1 LHQRGRAD
9 TLAGRQ
15 EKAMSEI
22 YKSLVVV
29 SLVWAALAAGFICIV
44 WRRGFARFDR
54 GFFLMVMTALGGM
67 ALMGASVIGVW
78 GYQAS
83 KDIVSREMVVELEN
97 VADIIDLQLEASE
110 ERVGQQL
117 DALGRA
123 LAPLLRRGASVE
135 ELSGPLRDIQ
145 RFDNRYL
152 QIGVVDKDL
161 RPLATTTVTGE
172 IEPVNRI
179 GAAFTAEGKE
189 FVSDPYESAVFKKR
203 VVFIGAP
210 VKDDKGEVLGGI
222 NLRFDLQTML
232 TDYLKTVRFN
242 QSGYAVLTTNDG
254 HILAHPK
261 AERINDDISSY
272 MAIQE
277 AQRTGRHGSVMQRN
291 SEGVER
297 LMLYR
302 LVKNPATVNPK
313 PWILLAEIDESE
325 ALAPLQDLYDE
336 FALGL
341 AVLIVASLLVAWQL
355 SVSIKR
361 PVQDLLAMVR
371 RVKGGELTASTTV
384 TGHDEL
390 GQLGSA
396 LNEMAKGL
404 QERDRVK
411 DVFGRYIATQ
421 VSEKILKGE
430 LNLGGEMRNVTILF
444 SDIRNFTTMAEEL
457 APQQVVAFLNNYF
470 SEMVEAVFEQGGVLD
485 KFMGDGM
492 LAVFGS
498 LGDQPDHAVRAV
510 RAALRMKALLG
521 KINGE
526 RSVAGKPPIAIGVGI
541 HTDDVIVGNIGSS
554 KRLEYTVIGDGVNTT
569 SRVQTLNKQFGTTI
583 LITQTTYEA
592 VKDVFECHAMPD
604 TQLRGKTKTFS
615 FYEVLS
621 AKA

>member
-1 LHQRGRAD
+1 MND
-9 TLAGRQ
+9 TLQSMA
-15 EKAMSEI
+15 I
-22 YKSLVVV
+22 V
-29 SLVWAALAAGFICIV
+29 SLIWAALVAGFVCVV
-44 WRRGFARFDR
+44 WRRGFARFEK
-54 GFFLMVMTALGGM
+54 GFLLMVMTALAGM
-67 ALMGASVIGVW
+67 ALMAASVIGVW
-78 GYQAS
+78 GYQAA
-83 KDIVSREMVVELEN
+83 KDIVSRELVVELEN
-97 VADIIDLQLEASE
+97 VADIVDSQLAASE
-110 ERVGQQL
+110 ERIGRQL
-117 DALGRA
+117 DALGRV
-123 LAPLLRRGASVE
+123 LAPLLRRGASAE
-135 ELSGPLRDIQ
+135 QLAEPLRGLQ
-145 RFDNRYL
+145 RFDSRYL
-152 QIGVVDKDL
+152 QVGIVDKDMRL
-161 RPLATTTVTGE
+161 LATTSVTGE
-172 IEPVNRI
+172 TEPINRI

-189 FVSDPYESAVFKKR
+189 FVSDPYESAVFKKHI
-203 VVFIGAP
+203 VFIGVP
-210 VKDDKGEVLGGI
+210 VKDDNGEVLGGI

-242 QSGYAVLTTNDG
+242 QSGYAVLTANDG

-272 MAIQE
+272 AAIRE
-277 AQRTGRHGSVMQRN
+277 ARRTGRHGSVVQRN
-291 SEGVER
+291 HEGVER
-297 LMLYR
+297 LMIYR
-302 LVKNPATVNPK
+302 LIKNPATVDPK
-313 PWILLAEIDESE
+313 PWFLLAEINESE
-325 ALAPLQDLYDE
+325 ALAPLQELYDE

-341 AVLIVASLLVAWQL
+341 AVLIAASLLIAWQL

-361 PVQDLLAMVR
+361 PVHELLTMVR
-371 RVKGGELTASTTV
+371 RVKSGDLTASTTV
-384 TGHDEL
+384 EGRDEL

-396 LNEMAKGL
+396 LNEMARGL

-485 KFMGDGM
+485 KFMGDGI

-498 LGDQPDHAVRAV
+498 LGDQPDHPRRAV
-510 RAALRMKALLG
+510 LAALRMKALLG

-526 RSVAGKPPIAIGVGI
+526 RSIAGKPPIAIGVGI
-541 HTDDVIVGNIGSS
+541 HTDDVIVGNIGSH

-583 LITQTTYEA
+583 LITQPTYET
-592 VKDVFECHAMPD
+592 VKDAFECRLMPD

-621 AKA
+621 AKS

>member
-1 LHQRGRAD
+1 M
-9 TLAGRQ
+9 T
-15 EKAMSEI
+15 EI
-22 YKSLVVV
+22 VQSLVVV
-29 SLVWAALAAGFICIV
+29 SLIWAALVAGFICVV
-44 WRRGFARFDR
+44 WRRGFARFEK
-54 GFFLMVMTALGGM
+54 GFLLMVMTALAGM
-67 ALMGASVIGVW
+67 ALMAASVIGVW

-83 KDIVSREMVVELEN
+83 KAVVSHELVVELEN
-97 VADIIDLQLEASE
+97 VADIVDSQLAASE
-110 ERVGQQL
+110 ERIGQQL
-117 DALGRA
+117 DALARV
-123 LAPLLRRGASVE
+123 LAPLLRRGTSAEQLVE
-135 ELSGPLRDIQ
+135 PLRNLP
-145 RFDNRYL
+145 RFDSRYL
-152 QIGVVDKDL
+152 QVSVVDKDMRL
-161 RPLATTTVTGE
+161 LAATSVAGE
-172 IEPVNRI
+172 SEPVNRI

-189 FVSDPYESAVFKKR
+189 FVSDAYESAVFKR
-203 VVFIGAP
+203 NIVLIGVP
-210 VKDDKGEVLGGI
+210 IKDAKGEVLGG
-222 NLRFDLQTML
+222 LKVRFDLQTML
-232 TDYLKTVRFN
+232 TSYLKTVRFN
-242 QSGYAVLTTNDG
+242 QSGYAVLVSNDG

-261 AERINDDISSY
+261 AERINDDISHY
-272 MAIQE
+272 AAIQE
-277 AQRTGRHGSVMQRN
+277 ARRTGRHGSVVQRN
-291 SEGVER
+291 HEGVER
-297 LMLYR
+297 LMIYR
-302 LVKNPATVNPK
+302 PIKNPATVDPK
-313 PWILLAEIDESE
+313 PWFLLAEIDESE
-325 ALAPLQDLYDE
+325 VLALLQELYDE

-341 AVLIVASLLVAWQL
+341 AVLIVASLVIAWQL

-361 PVQDLLAMVR
+361 PVHELLTMVR
-371 RVKGGELTASTTV
+371 RVKNGDLTATTTV
-384 TGHDEL
+384 EGRDEL
-390 GQLGSA
+390 GQLGAA

-498 LGDQPDHAVRAV
+498 LGDQPDHARRAV
-510 RAALRMKALLG
+510 HAALRMKALLG

-526 RSVAGKPPIAIGVGI
+526 RGMAGKPPIAIGIGV
-541 HTDDVIVGNIGSS
+541 HTDDVIVGNIGSN

-592 VKDVFECHAMPD
+592 VKDTFECRLMPD

-621 AKA
+621 TKS

>member
-1 LHQRGRAD
+1 MA
-9 TLAGRQ
+9 
-15 EKAMSEI
+15 I
-22 YKSLVVV
+22 V
-29 SLVWAALAAGFICIV
+29 SLIWAALVAGFVCVV
-44 WRRGFARFDR
+44 WRRGFARFER
-54 GFFLMVMTALGGM
+54 GFLLMVMTALAGM
-67 ALMGASVIGVW
+67 ALMAASVIGVW
-78 GYQAS
+78 GYQAA
-83 KDIVSREMVVELEN
+83 KDIVSRELVVELEN
-97 VADIIDLQLEASE
+97 VADIVDSQLTASE
-110 ERVGQQL
+110 ERIGRQL
-117 DALGRA
+117 DALGRV
-123 LAPLLRRGASVE
+123 LAPLLRRGASAE
-135 ELSGPLRDIQ
+135 QLAEPLRGLQ
-145 RFDNRYL
+145 RFDSRYL
-152 QIGVVDKDL
+152 QVGVVDKDL
-161 RPLATTTVTGE
+161 RPLATTSVTGE
-172 IEPVNRI
+172 TEPINRI

-189 FVSDPYESAVFKKR
+189 FVSDPYESAVFKKHI
-203 VVFIGAP
+203 VFIGAP
-210 VKDDKGEVLGGI
+210 VKDDNGEVLGGI
-222 NLRFDLQTML
+222 NLRFDLQAML

-242 QSGYAVLTTNDG
+242 QSGYAVLVSNDG

-272 MAIQE
+272 AAIRE
-277 AQRTGRHGSVMQRN
+277 ARRTGRHGSVVQRN
-291 SEGVER
+291 HEGVER
-297 LMLYR
+297 LMIYR
-302 LVKNPATVNPK
+302 LIKNPATVDPK
-313 PWILLAEIDESE
+313 PWFLLAEINESE
-325 ALAPLQDLYDE
+325 ALAPLQELYDE

-341 AVLIVASLLVAWQL
+341 AVLIAASLLIAWQL

-361 PVQDLLAMVR
+361 PVHELLTMVR
-371 RVKGGELTASTTV
+371 RVKSGDLTASTTV
-384 TGHDEL
+384 EGRDEL

-485 KFMGDGM
+485 KFMGDGI

-498 LGDQPDHAVRAV
+498 LGDQPDHPRRAV
-510 RAALRMKALLG
+510 LAALRMKALLG

-526 RSVAGKPPIAIGVGI
+526 RSIAGKPPIAIGVGI
-541 HTDDVIVGNIGSS
+541 HTDDVIVGNIGSH

-583 LITQTTYEA
+583 LITQPTYET
-592 VKDVFECHAMPD
+592 VKDAFECRLMPD

-621 AKA
+621 AKS

>member
-1 LHQRGRAD
+1 MA
-9 TLAGRQ
+9 
-15 EKAMSEI
+15 I
-22 YKSLVVV
+22 V
-29 SLVWAALAAGFICIV
+29 SLIWAALVAGFVCVV
-44 WRRGFARFDR
+44 WRRGFARFER
-54 GFFLMVMTALGGM
+54 GFLLMVMTALAGM
-67 ALMGASVIGVW
+67 ALMAASVIGVW
-78 GYQAS
+78 GYQAA
-83 KDIVSREMVVELEN
+83 KDIVSRELVVELEN
-97 VADIIDLQLEASE
+97 VADIVDSQLTASE
-110 ERVGQQL
+110 ERIGRQL
-117 DALGRA
+117 DALGRV
-123 LAPLLRRGASVE
+123 LAPLLRRGASAE
-135 ELSGPLRDIQ
+135 QLAEPLRGLQ
-145 RFDNRYL
+145 RFDSRYL
-152 QIGVVDKDL
+152 QVGIVDKDL
-161 RPLATTTVTGE
+161 RPLATTSVTGE
-172 IEPVNRI
+172 TEPVNRI

-189 FVSDPYESAVFKKR
+189 FVSDPYESAVFKKHI
-203 VVFIGAP
+203 VFIGAP
-210 VKDDKGEVLGGI
+210 VKDDNGEVLGGI
-222 NLRFDLQTML
+222 NLRFDLQAML

-242 QSGYAVLTTNDG
+242 QSGYAVLVSNDG

-272 MAIQE
+272 AAIRE
-277 AQRTGRHGSVMQRN
+277 ARRTGRHGSVVQRN
-291 SEGVER
+291 HEGVER
-297 LMLYR
+297 LMIYR
-302 LVKNPATVNPK
+302 LIKNPATVDPK
-313 PWILLAEIDESE
+313 PWFLLAEINESE
-325 ALAPLQDLYDE
+325 ALAPLQELYDE

-341 AVLIVASLLVAWQL
+341 AVLIAASLLIAWQL

-361 PVQDLLAMVR
+361 PVHELLTMVR
-371 RVKGGELTASTTV
+371 RVKSGDLTASTTV
-384 TGHDEL
+384 EGRDEL

-485 KFMGDGM
+485 KFMGDGI

-498 LGDQPDHAVRAV
+498 LGDQPDHPRRAV
-510 RAALRMKALLG
+510 LAALRMKALLG

-526 RSVAGKPPIAIGVGI
+526 RSIAGKPPIAIGVGI
-541 HTDDVIVGNIGSS
+541 HTDDVIVGNIGSH

-583 LITQTTYEA
+583 LITQPTYET
-592 VKDVFECHAMPD
+592 VKDAFECRLMPD

-621 AKA
+621 AKS

>member
-1 LHQRGRAD
+1 MND
-9 TLAGRQ
+9 TLQSMA
-15 EKAMSEI
+15 I
-22 YKSLVVV
+22 V
-29 SLVWAALAAGFICIV
+29 SLIWAALVAGFVCVV
-44 WRRGFARFDR
+44 WRRGFARFER
-54 GFFLMVMTALGGM
+54 GFLLMVMTALAGM
-67 ALMGASVIGVW
+67 ALMAASVIGVW
-78 GYQAS
+78 GYQAA
-83 KDIVSREMVVELEN
+83 KDIVSRELVVELEN
-97 VADIIDLQLEASE
+97 VADIVDSQLTASE
-110 ERVGQQL
+110 ERIGRQL
-117 DALGRA
+117 DALGRV
-123 LAPLLRRGASVE
+123 LAPLLRRGASAE
-135 ELSGPLRDIQ
+135 QLAEPLRGLQ
-145 RFDNRYL
+145 RFDSRYL
-152 QIGVVDKDL
+152 QVGVVDKDL
-161 RPLATTTVTGE
+161 RPLATTSVTGE
-172 IEPVNRI
+172 TEPINRI

-189 FVSDPYESAVFKKR
+189 FVSDPYESAVFKKHI
-203 VVFIGAP
+203 VFIGAP
-210 VKDDKGEVLGGI
+210 VKDDNGEVLGGI
-222 NLRFDLQTML
+222 NLRFDLQAML

-242 QSGYAVLTTNDG
+242 QSGYAVLVSNDG

-272 MAIQE
+272 AAIRE
-277 AQRTGRHGSVMQRN
+277 ARRTGRHGSVVQRN
-291 SEGVER
+291 HEGVER
-297 LMLYR
+297 LMIYR
-302 LVKNPATVNPK
+302 LIKNPATVDPK
-313 PWILLAEIDESE
+313 PWFLLAEINESE
-325 ALAPLQDLYDE
+325 ALAPLQELYDE

-341 AVLIVASLLVAWQL
+341 AVLIAASLLIAWQL

-361 PVQDLLAMVR
+361 PVHELLTMVR
-371 RVKGGELTASTTV
+371 RVKSGDLTASTTV
-384 TGHDEL
+384 EGRDEL

-485 KFMGDGM
+485 KFMGDGI

-498 LGDQPDHAVRAV
+498 LGDQPDHPRRAV
-510 RAALRMKALLG
+510 LAALRMKALLG

-526 RSVAGKPPIAIGVGI
+526 RSIAGKPPIAIGVGI
-541 HTDDVIVGNIGSS
+541 HTDDVIVGNIGSH

-583 LITQTTYEA
+583 LITQPTYET
-592 VKDVFECHAMPD
+592 VKDAFECRLMPD

-621 AKA
+621 AKS

>member
-1 LHQRGRAD
+1 M
-9 TLAGRQ
+9 T
-15 EKAMSEI
+15 EI
-22 YKSLVVV
+22 VKSLAVV
-29 SLVWAALAAGFICIV
+29 SLIWAALVAGFVCVV
-44 WRRGFARFDR
+44 WWRGFARFEK
-54 GFFLMVMTALGGM
+54 GFLLMVMTALAGM
-67 ALMGASVIGVW
+67 ALMAASVIGVW

-83 KDIVSREMVVELEN
+83 KAVVSHELVVELEN
-97 VADIIDLQLEASE
+97 VADIVDSQLAASE

-117 DALGRA
+117 NAVGRT
-123 LAPLLRRGASVE
+123 LAPLLRNKASAE
-135 ELSGPLRDIQ
+135 QLAEPLRNLQ
-145 RFDNRYL
+145 RFDSRYL
-152 QIGVVDKDL
+152 QVSVVGKDMRL
-161 RPLATTTVTGE
+161 LATTSVTGE
-172 IEPVNRI
+172 TEPVNRI
-179 GAAFTAEGKE
+179 CAAFTAEGKE
-189 FVSDPYESAVFKKR
+189 FVSDAYESAVFKKHIIL
-203 VVFIGAP
+203 IGVP
-210 VKDDKGEVLGGI
+210 VKDANGEILGG
-222 NLRFDLQTML
+222 LKVRFDLQAML
-232 TDYLKTVRFN
+232 TSYLKTVRFN
-242 QSGYAVLTTNDG
+242 QSGYAVLVSNDG

-272 MAIQE
+272 AAIQQ
-277 AQRTGRHGSVMQRN
+277 ARQARGRGSVVQRN
-291 SEGVER
+291 NEGVER
-297 LMLYR
+297 LMIYR
-302 LVKNPATVNPK
+302 TIENPATVDPK
-313 PWILLAEIDESE
+313 PWILLAEINESE
-325 ALAPLQDLYDE
+325 ALALLQELYDE

-341 AVLIVASLLVAWQL
+341 AVLIAASLLIAWRL

-361 PVQDLLAMVR
+361 PVHDLLATVQ
-371 RVKGGELTASTTV
+371 RVKSGDLTARTTV
-384 TGHDEL
+384 EGRDEL
-390 GQLGSA
+390 GQLGVA

-498 LGDQPDHAVRAV
+498 MGDQPDHPRRAV
-510 RAALRMKALLG
+510 LAALRMKALLG

-526 RSVAGKPPIAIGVGI
+526 RSIAGKPPIAIGIGV
-541 HTDDVIVGNIGSS
+541 HTDDVIVGNIGSN

-583 LITQTTYEA
+583 LITQPTYEA
-592 VKDVFECHAMPD
+592 VKDAFECHLMPD

-621 AKA
+621 SKS